1 MEKRHERRVRGGAY
15 LRLDFRMVWGNAV
28 SNEPG
33 AQIVC
38 SRSVFSAERRVA
50 HLWGKGI
57 RGERPRRPPPMMHD
71 EIDERR
77 HPVLRVTFK

>member
-1 MEKRHERRVRGGAY
+1 MGGAY
-15 LRLDFRMVWGNAV
+15 LDFRMVWGNAV
-28 SNEPG
+28 SNEPVAQIL

-50 HLWGKGI
+50 HLWGRGI

-77 HPVLRVTFK
+77 HPRCSESLSSRLTD